1 MYQRS
6 LINAGLEPI
15 LNTPE
20 EFARF
25 LDVEWDRTAKQMKLI
40 GATPQ

>member
-1 MYQRS
+1 MRQRA
-6 LINAGLEPI
+6 LLNAGLEPI

-25 LDVEWDRTAKQMKLI
+25 IEVDWDRTAEQMKLI